1 MFQLKLL
8 SVQPH
13 LQQSLHSIATVSYT
27 HLDVYKRQS
36 VHTAIALS
44 IAGGAIL
51 SAIGFIFART
61 ALEWMQTPDT
71 VIDLAETY
79 IKIYFI
85 GMIPN
90 LYYNICAAILRAV
103 GDSKRPLYILI
114 FSCLVNIVLDLVFV
128 VVLRMSVQGVG
139 IATIL
144 SQFIS
149 AVPVS
154 YTHLR

>member
-1 MFQLKLL
+1 M
-8 SVQPH
+8 
-13 LQQSLHSIATVSYT
+13 VS
-27 HLDVYKRQS
+27 RS

-85 GMIPN
+85 GMIPES
-90 LYYNICAAILRAV
+90 LYQYMCMQSCELSAIPS
-103 GDSKRPLYILI
+103 GHSHILI
-114 FSCLVNIVLDLVFV
+114 FSCLVNDC
-128 VVLRMSVQGVG
+128 
-139 IATIL
+139 A
-144 SQFIS
+144 
-149 AVPVS
+149 
-154 YTHLR
+154 

>member
-1 MFQLKLL
+1 M
-8 SVQPH
+8 
-13 LQQSLHSIATVSYT
+13 VS
-27 HLDVYKRQS
+27 RS

-90 LYYNICAAILRAV
+90 LYYNI
-103 GDSKRPLYILI
+103 
-114 FSCLVNIVLDLVFV
+114 
-128 VVLRMSVQGVG
+128 
-139 IATIL
+139 
-144 SQFIS
+144 
-149 AVPVS
+149 
-154 YTHLR
+154 